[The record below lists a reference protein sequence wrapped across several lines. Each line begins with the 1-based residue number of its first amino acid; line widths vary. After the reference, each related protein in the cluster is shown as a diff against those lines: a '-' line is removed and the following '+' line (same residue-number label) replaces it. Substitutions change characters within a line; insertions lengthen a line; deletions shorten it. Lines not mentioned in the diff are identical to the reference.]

1 MARAHPKRIIV
12 VGAGPGGLTAAML
25 LAARGFDVE
34 AFEAK
39 PQVGGRNGALRLGDF
54 IFDTGPTFLMMDFVL
69 REAFAS
75 AGRRLEDY
83 LALQPLDPLYTLSF
97 DDRDFHVTRDRARM
111 RAEIARLFPGNEA
124 GYDRFLAGERERFA
138 ALMPCLT
145 RPYGSVASYL
155 SPSLLRA
162 LPHLSLGKSVFRNLA
177 RYFDDEKLILSFTF
191 QSKYLGMSAWECPA
205 LFTMLPFVEHEFGI
219 SHVRGGLNQI
229 PLAMARVAA
238 EHGAKIHLG
247 TPVERLTFDGD
258 AVTGIELGGGERER
272 ADAVVVNADFGHA
285 MTRLVPP
292 EKLSKY
298 RPDKLAKLDFSCSTF
313 MLYLGLDRQVPMS
326 HHTIV
331 FAKDYRSNIRQLFA
345 DKTLPADDFSFYVQ
359 NASVTDPTLAPE
371 GKSALYVLVPVPNQR
386 SGIDWQRE
394 APAFRRRVLALIEE
408 RTSLKDIERSIEVER
423 VITPHD
429 WQHQMNVYA
438 GATFNLS
445 HRWSQM
451 LHRRPHNEFEEFRN
465 CYLVGGGTH
474 PGSGLPVIYESA
486 RISADL
492 ISRRFGVAALHDP
505 VVPGVASAAHSR

>member
-1 MARAHPKRIIV
+1 MARAHRKRIIV
-12 VGAGPGGLTAAML
+12 VGAGPGGVTAAML

-34 AFEAK
+34 VFEAK
-39 PQVGGRNGALRLGDF
+39 DEVGGRNAALRLGGYT
-54 IFDTGPTFLMMDFVL
+54 FDTGPTFLMMDFVL

-83 LALQPLDPLYTLSF
+83 LTLEQLDPLYTLSF
-97 DDRDFHVTRDRARM
+97 DDRDFHVTRDRERM
-111 RAEIARLFPGNEA
+111 RAEIARLFPGNEG
-124 GYDRFLAGERERFA
+124 GYDRFLAAERRRFE

-162 LPHLSLGKSVFRNLA
+162 IPQLSLGRSVFRNLG
-177 RYFDDEKLILSFTF
+177 RYFNDDKLILSFTF

-229 PLAMARVAA
+229 PRAMARVAA

-247 TPVERLTFDGD
+247 TPIEQLTFDGD
-258 AVTGIELGGGERER
+258 VATGVELAGGERVR
-272 ADAVVVNADFGHA
+272 ADAVVLNADFGHA

-292 EKLSKY
+292 EKLTKY
-298 RPDKLAKLDFSCSTF
+298 RPDRLAKLDFSCSTF
-313 MLYLGLDRQVPMS
+313 MLYLGVDRELPLA
-326 HHTIV
+326 HHTIF
-331 FAKDYRSNIRQLFA
+331 FAKDYRKNVREIFTEKKLS
-345 DKTLPADDFSFYVQ
+345 TDDFSFYLQ
-359 NASVTDPTLAPE
+359 NASVTDPTLAPA
-371 GKSALYVLVPVPNQR
+371 GKSALYALVPVPNQR

-394 APAFRRRVLALIEE
+394 APAFRRRLLSLIEE
-408 RTSLKDIERSIEVER
+408 RAGIRGIEGSIEVER
-423 VITPHD
+423 MVTPHD
-429 WQHQMNVYA
+429 WQHRMNVYA

-492 ISRRFGVAALHDP
+492 ISKRFGVAAARDP
-505 VVPGVASAAHSR
+505 VAQGTASPVHSR

>member
-1 MARAHPKRIIV
+1 MARAHRKRIIV
-12 VGAGPGGLTAAML
+12 VGAGPGGVTAAML

-34 AFEAK
+34 VFEAK
-39 PQVGGRNGALRLGDF
+39 SEVGGRNAGLRLGDYT
-54 IFDTGPTFLMMDFVL
+54 FDTGPTFLMMDFVL

-83 LALQPLDPLYTLSF
+83 LTLDPLDPLYTLRF
-97 DDRDFHVTRDRARM
+97 HDRDCRVTRDRERM

-124 GYDRFLAGERERFA
+124 GYDRFLAEERRRFE

-145 RPYGSVASYL
+145 RPYDSLASYL

-162 LPHLSLGKSVFRNLA
+162 LPQLSLGRSVFRNLA
-177 RYFDDEKLILSFTF
+177 RYFDDDELILSFTF

-219 SHVRGGLNQI
+219 SHVRGGLHQI
-229 PLAMARVAA
+229 PRAMS
-238 EHGAKIHLG
+238 
-247 TPVERLTFDGD
+247 
-258 AVTGIELGGGERER
+258 
-272 ADAVVVNADFGHA
+272 
-285 MTRLVPP
+285 RLVPP

-298 RPDKLAKLDFSCSTF
+298 RPDRLAKLDFSCSTF
-313 MLYLGLDRQVPMS
+313 MLYLGLDREVPLS
-326 HHTIV
+326 HHTIF
-331 FAKDYRSNIRQLFA
+331 FAKDYRKNVRELFNE
-345 DKTLPADDFSFYVQ
+345 KKLSTDDFSFYLQ
-359 NASVTDPTLAPE
+359 NASVTDPTLAPP

-408 RTSLKDIERSIEVER
+408 RTGLQDIERSIEVER

-429 WQHQMNVYA
+429 WEHQMHVYA

-492 ISRRFGVAALHDP
+492 ISQRFGAAP
-505 VVPGVASAAHSR
+505 SRAAVRGSATSAAHSR